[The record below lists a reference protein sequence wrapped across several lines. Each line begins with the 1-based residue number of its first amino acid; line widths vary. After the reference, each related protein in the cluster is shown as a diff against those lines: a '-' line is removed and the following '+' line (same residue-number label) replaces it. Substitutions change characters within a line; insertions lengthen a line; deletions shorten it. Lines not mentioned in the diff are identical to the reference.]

1 MTRSNLMRFLVCAVS
16 CSMLAGCGGVTKT
29 AESNVTEKQ
38 EESVEESKETSDDSS
53 AESSENESVP
63 EKNEDTSKEE
73 KSADKNNGSGN
84 SKSENK
90 SLAKRLSGKYS
101 YHYGGENGD
110 DEYYI
115 MDVVPFG
122 DNLYA
127 YCGQAMAEDA
137 EKLGAYSFWAC
148 EFIPNDSDELKSEY
162 RDMVTVNELRFSV
175 MSNAGLYWDKGKKGT
190 ITLTDEGILF
200 EGFEQ
205 DDFLVPENDDSRLFL
220 KDDRVEDAFV
230 YLNRDSEG
238 GDKELQGLWILDN
251 ADGTDLYLEFTGS
264 DLYMYKKDPEAEVFY
279 AAGGCEYGKESF
291 SCQANRLGYGGMP
304 FELSCEYK
312 VSGDDLTLKI
322 ENSEFP
328 EVLPEDGK
336 YKRVS
341 DGKVHVTSMDEVV
354 KNTGKESESGNADLA
369 AYEALYSPV
378 LEEVREVVTNGYDH
392 DKEYKYVSNGLME
405 KCMYPGDQ
413 DLTKTVGYVLM
424 DVSRDGIPELIIG
437 CDEKFGDND
446 PRSYIF
452 NVFTLKN
459 DEVLS
464 VFEGWARSSYQWMG
478 DDHFY
483 YSGSGGAAITI
494 FGENHLS
501 ADGTEIVWDDFYF
514 SDEKEAGKIGFYH
527 NTSGIFDAGKAEELD
542 MSDNEFFAKMED
554 YEAECKLLS
563 WTPVGKG

>member
-16 CSMLAGCGGVTKT
+16 CSLLAGCGSVSNT
-29 AESNVTEKQ
+29 AESSITEQ
-38 EESVEESKETSDDSS
+38 ESVEENKETSGDAE
-53 AESSENESVP
+53 AESSESDATQ
-63 EKNEDTSKEE
+63 EKNTDTSMEE
-73 KSADKNNGSGN
+73 KTSDKNDGTAN
-84 SKSENK
+84 SNAENK
-90 SLAKRLSGKYS
+90 SLAKRLAGKYS
-101 YHYGGENGD
+101 YHYGSENGD

-115 MDVVPFG
+115 MDIVPFG

-127 YCGQAMAEDA
+127 YCGQAMAEDT
-137 EKLGAYSFWAC
+137 ESLNAYSFWAC
-148 EFIPNDSDELKSEY
+148 EFIPNDPEDLKSEY

-175 MSNAGLYWDKGKKGT
+175 MSNAGLYWDQGQKGT

-220 KDDRVEDAFV
+220 NDDRVEDAFV
-230 YLNRDSEG
+230 YLKRDAEG
-238 GDKELQGLWILDN
+238 GAKELNGLWILDN
-251 ADGTDLYLEFTGS
+251 ADGADLYLEFTGS
-264 DLYMYKKDPEAEVFY
+264 DLYMYKKDPGSEVFY
-279 AAGGCEYGKESF
+279 AAGGCEYGNETF

-304 FELSCEYK
+304 FEMTCGYK

-328 EVLPEDGK
+328 DVLPENGK
-336 YKRVS
+336 YKRVN
-341 DGKVHVTSMDEVV
+341 DGNVHVTSMDEVV
-354 KNTGKESESGNADLA
+354 KKAGKDSEPGSADLA

-405 KCMYPGDQ
+405 KCMYPGDD
-413 DLTKTVGYVLM
+413 DLTKAVGYVLK

-437 CDEKFGDND
+437 CDEKYGDNE

-452 NVFTLKN
+452 NLFTLKD
-459 DEVLS
+459 DEVQS
-464 VFEGWARSSYQWMG
+464 VFDGWARSSYQWMG

-501 ADGTEIVWDDFYF
+501 PDGTEIVWDDFYF
-514 SDEKEAGKIGFYH
+514 SDEKEVGNIGLYH

-542 MSDNEFFAKMED
+542 MSDSEFFDKMDD
-554 YEAECKLLS
+554 YESKCQMLS
-563 WTPVGKG
+563 WTPVGKS

>member
-1 MTRSNLMRFLVCAVS
+1 MKRSNLVRFLVCAVS
-16 CSMLAGCGGVTKT
+16 CSMLAGCGGVSNMP
-29 AESNVTEKQ
+29 ESKAAEKQ
-38 EESVEESKETSDDSS
+38 EESAEENKETSDDES
-53 AESSENESVP
+53 AESAGDEAAP
-63 EKNEDTSKEE
+63 EKNEDASKEE
-73 KSADKNNGSGN
+73 KSTDKNNGSDKLN
-84 SKSENK
+84 SENK
-90 SLAKRLSGKYS
+90 SLARRLAGKYS

-115 MDVVPFG
+115 IDVVPFG

-127 YCGQAMAEDA
+127 YCGQAMAEDT
-137 EKLGAYSFWAC
+137 KNLNAYSFWAC
-148 EFIPNDSDELKSEY
+148 EFIPDDPEELKSEY

-175 MSNAGLYWDKGKKGT
+175 MSNAGLYWDQGQKGT
-190 ITLTDEGILF
+190 ITLTDEGIVF

-205 DDFLVPENDDSRLFL
+205 DDFLVPENDNSRLFQ

-230 YLNRDSEG
+230 YLNRDAA
-238 GDKELQGLWILDN
+238 GDKELQGLWILDD
-251 ADGTDLYLEFTGS
+251 AKGSDLYLEFTGS
-264 DLYMYKKDPEAEVFY
+264 NLYMYKKDPGTEVFY
-279 AAGGCEYGKESF
+279 AAGGCKYGKETF

-304 FELSCEYK
+304 FEMSCEYT

-328 EVLPEDGK
+328 DVLPEDGK
-336 YKRVS
+336 YKRVN
-341 DGKVHVTSMDEVV
+341 DGKVHVTSMDEVAN
-354 KNTGKESESGNADLA
+354 KAGNESEPDSADLA

-405 KCMYPGDQ
+405 KCMYPGDD
-413 DLTKTVGYVLM
+413 DLTKAVGYVLK

-437 CDEKFGDND
+437 CDEKFGDNE

-452 NVFTLKN
+452 NLFTLKD
-459 DEVLS
+459 DEVQS
-464 VFEGWARSSYQWMG
+464 VFDGWARSSYQWMG

-501 ADGTEIVWDDFYF
+501 PDGTEIVWDDFYF
-514 SDEKEAGKIGFYH
+514 SDEKEAGKIGLYH
-527 NTSGIFDAGKAEELD
+527 NTSGIFDAAKAEELD
-542 MSDNEFFAKMED
+542 LSDSEFFKKMDD
-554 YEAECKLLS
+554 YENRCQLLS
-563 WTPVGKG
+563 WTSVGRNS